1 MITLAFLLDHQVI
14 SRSDKNTVVAGSK
27 NYVRARFILRTDDW
41 ARPITAIFGGYTYLL
56 DDNNE
61 CTVPWEV
68 LQQPGKVEVSAFC
81 GDLHTANIAVVPVEK
96 TGYKSG
102 ETPKDPTPDV
112 YQQFL
117 QAVKD
122 DAAAAENASKTAQEQ
137 AQAAAGSAAA
147 SAESASGAEN
157 ARREAAERADAAAK
171 SAESA
176 AKSAELAQQ
185 DLENK
190 GWMHLDDQDNSGTL
204 YLVTSDSLNDDVTL
218 RDNGAGVLEV
228 VYG

>member
-41 ARPITAIFGGYTYLL
+41 ARPITAIFGGYTQLL

-122 DAAAAENASKTAQEQ
+122 DAATAENAAKTAQEQ
-137 AQAAAGSAAA
+137 AQAAAGSASA
-147 SAESASGAEN
+147 SAESAAGAET
-157 ARREAAERADAAAK
+157 ARQEAVDCADAAAK

-204 YLVTSDSLNDDVTL
+204 YLVTSDSLTDDVTL

>member
-41 ARPITAIFGGYTYLL
+41 ARPITAIFGGYTQLL

-122 DAAAAENASKTAQEQ
+122 DAATAENAAKTAQEQ
-137 AQAAAGSAAA
+137 AQAAAGSAEA

-157 ARREAAERADAAAK
+157 ARQEAADRADAAAK

-204 YLVTSDSLNDDVTL
+204 YLVTSDSLTDDVTL

>member
-41 ARPITAIFGGYTYLL
+41 VRPITAIFGGYTQLL

-68 LQQPGKVEVSAFC
+68 LQQPGKVEVSGFC
-81 GDLHTANIAVVPVEK
+81 GDLCTANIAVVPVEK

-122 DAAAAENASKTAQEQ
+122 DAATAENAAKTAAEQ
-137 AQAAAGSAAA
+137 AQAAAGSASA
-147 SAESASGAEN
+147 SAESAADAEDASGQ
-157 ARREAAERADAAAK
+157 AAQSADAAAGY
-171 SAESA
+171 AEDA
-176 AKSAELAQQ
+176 AKSAALAQQ

-190 GWMHLDDQDNSGTL
+190 GWMYLDDQDNSGTL

>member
-41 ARPITAIFGGYTYLL
+41 VRPITAIFGGYTQLL

-96 TGYKSG
+96 SGYKSG

-122 DAAAAENASKTAQEQ
+122 DATAAENAAKTAQEQ
-137 AQAAAGSAAA
+137 AQAAASSA
-147 SAESASGAEN
+147 SAS
-157 ARREAAERADAAAK
+157 AK
-171 SAESA
+171 SASSAETSRQEAAQSATNAAGYAKDA

-190 GWMHLDDQDNSGTL
+190 GWMYLDDEDNSGTL
-204 YLVTSDSLNDDVTL
+204 YLVTSDSLTDDVTL

>member
-41 ARPITAIFGGYTYLL
+41 ARPITAIFGGYTQLL

-122 DAAAAENASKTAQEQ
+122 DATAAENAAKTAQEQ
-137 AQAAAGSAAA
+137 AQAAAGSASA
-147 SAESASGAEN
+147 SAESAAGAET
-157 ARREAAERADAAAK
+157 ARQEAAQSASDAADY
-171 SAESA
+171 AEDA

-190 GWMHLDDQDNSGTL
+190 GWMYLDDQDNSGTL
-204 YLVTSDSLNDDVTL
+204 HLVTSDSLNDDVTL

>member
-27 NYVRARFILRTDDW
+27 NYVRARFVLRTDDW
-41 ARPITAIFGGYTYLL
+41 ARPITAIFGGYTQLL

-122 DAAAAENASKTAQEQ
+122 DATAAENAAKTAQEQ
-137 AQAAAGSAAA
+137 AQAAAGSAEA
-147 SAESASGAEN
+147 SAESASDAEN
-157 ARREAAERADAAAK
+157 ARQEAVDCADAAAK

-190 GWMHLDDQDNSGTL
+190 GWMCLDDQDNSGTL

>member
-41 ARPITAIFGGYTYLL
+41 ARPITAIFGGYTQLL

-122 DAAAAENASKTAQEQ
+122 DASAAENAAKTAQEQ
-137 AQAAAGSAAA
+137 AQAAAGSAEA
-147 SAESASGAEN
+147 SAESASDAEN
-157 ARREAAERADAAAK
+157 ARQEAVDCADAAAK

-190 GWMHLDDQDNSGTL
+190 GWMYLDDKDNSGTL

>member
-1 MITLAFLLDHQVI
+1 MITLVFLLDHQVI
-14 SRSDKNTVVAGSK
+14 SRSDKNTVVAGSR
-27 NYVRARFILRTDDW
+27 NYARARFIPRSDDW
-41 ARPITAIFGGYTYLL
+41 VRPITALFGSYAQIL
-56 DDNNE
+56 DENNE
-61 CTVPWEV
+61 CIIPWEV
-68 LQQPGKVEVSAFC
+68 LQQAGKFDVSAFC
-81 GDLHTANIAVVPVEK
+81 GDLHTANIVTVPVEK
-96 TGYKSG
+96 TGYKPG
-102 ETPKDPTPDV
+102 ETPQEPTPDV

-122 DAAAAENASKTAQEQ
+122 DAATAVNAAKTAEKQ
-137 AQAAAGSAAA
+137 AQAAADSASA
-147 SAESASGAEN
+147 SAESASGAETS
-157 ARREAAERADAAAK
+157 RQEAAQSASDAADY
-171 SAESA
+171 AENA

-190 GWMHLDDQDNSGTL
+190 GWMYLDNKDNSGTL

>member
-1 MITLAFLLDHQVI
+1 
-14 SRSDKNTVVAGSK
+14 
-27 NYVRARFILRTDDW
+27 
-41 ARPITAIFGGYTYLL
+41 
-56 DDNNE
+56 DNNE

-102 ETPKDPTPDV
+102 KDPKAPTPDG

-117 QAVKD
+117 QAVKE
-122 DAAAAENASKTAQEQ
+122 DAAAAENAAKTAQEQ
-137 AQAAAGSAAA
+137 AQAAAGSAEA
-147 SAESASGAEN
+147 SAESASDAEN
-157 ARREAAERADAAAK
+157 ARQEAIDCADAAAK

-190 GWMHLDDQDNSGTL
+190 GWMYLDDQDNSGTL
-204 YLVTSDSLNDDVTL
+204 HPVTSDSLNDDVTL
-218 RDNGAGVLEV
+218 RDNGAGVLEG